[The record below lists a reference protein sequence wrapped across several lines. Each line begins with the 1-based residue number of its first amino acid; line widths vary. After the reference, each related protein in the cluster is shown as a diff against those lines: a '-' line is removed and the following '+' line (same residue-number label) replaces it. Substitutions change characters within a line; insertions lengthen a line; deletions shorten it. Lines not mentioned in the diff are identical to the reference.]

1 MNEDTVKSFVEF
13 YIETFNNKSRSKEFF
28 VLWKEYSTLVYNNI
42 KNSGQE
48 LAIIL
53 TEIYN
58 NFILDTTNISLNMMM
73 VGDRRANI
81 LITYNL
87 IDKSNNYHRTSQYI
101 QLAYSN
107 DKEYWIHSSLL
118 SIG

>member
-1 MNEDTVKSFVEF
+1 MNEDIVKSFIQF
-13 YIETFNNKSRSKEFF
+13 YIETFNDKSKSKDFF
-28 VLWKEYSTLVYNNI
+28 AMWKEYSTFVYNNI
-42 KNSGQE
+42 KNSGQG

-58 NFILDTTNISLNMMM
+58 NFILDTNNLSLNIMM

-81 LITYNL
+81 LLIYNL

-107 DKEYWIHSSLL
+107 DKEFWIHSSLL
-118 SIG
+118 AIN